1 MTGVNVSIDTRGLN
15 CPQPLVE
22 TRKKLRKM
30 QKGEVLEV
38 TGDHG
43 VSKKEIP
50 MAMQQTGEEVLL
62 VEDKPDGSWRILIKK
77 VS

>member
-1 MTGVNVSIDTRGLN
+1 MTNVNASIDTKGLN

-50 MAMQQTGEEVLL
+50 MAMQQSGEEVLL

>member
-1 MTGVNVSIDTRGLN
+1 MTNVNASIDTKGLN